1 MLRLN
6 VFHSIAELREWR
18 QSLTG
23 TVGFAPTMGNL
34 HDGHIACLK
43 TAQRSANHSVVSI
56 FVNPTQF
63 APTDDFTKYPRTL
76 DDDLR
81 LLKKEGCS
89 AVFVPSV
96 EEMYPAGASTKV
108 IAGSMAQG
116 LEGDFRPGHFDG
128 VATVCLKLFQIV
140 EPAVVAFGCKDL
152 QQMRVIQQMIRDF
165 NMPIHLEEVPTT
177 REVSGLA
184 LSSRNRYLTPDAKV
198 QASQLNQG
206 LQDTLRQVLAGTSP
220 DVAEAKTT
228 ADLEEH
234 GWDVDYIAIRDAVT
248 FQAITPQTTEVAIL
262 GAARLHGVRLIDN
275 ITAIRS

>member
-1 MLRLN
+1 MLRMK
-6 VFHSIAELREWR
+6 VFYTIATFREWR
-18 QSLTG
+18 EGLRGS
-23 TVGFAPTMGNL
+23 VGFAPTMGNL
-34 HDGHIACLK
+34 HDGHMACLEY
-43 TAQRSANHSVVSI
+43 ARLSANHSVVSI

-108 IAGSMAQG
+108 IAGSMANG

-152 QQMRVIQQMIRDF
+152 QQMRVIQQLIRDF
-165 NMPIHLEEVPTT
+165 NMPIHLEAVPTT

-184 LSSRNRYLTPDAKV
+184 LSSRNRYLTPDVKV
-198 QASQLNQG
+198 QASQLYRG
-206 LQDTLRQVLAGTSP
+206 LQDTLQLVLDGTPP
-220 DVAEAKTT
+220 DEAEVTT
-228 ADLEEH
+228 TELLEEH
-234 GWDVDYIAIRDAVT
+234 GWAVDYIAIRDAAT
-248 FQAITPQTTEVAIL
+248 LGQLTPESIAIAVL
-262 GAARLHGVRLIDN
+262 GAAKLDGVRLIDN
-275 ITAIRS
+275 ITRIRG

>member
-1 MLRLN
+1 VN
-6 VFHSIAELREWR
+6 VLHTIAELRAWR
-18 QSLTG
+18 ESATG
-23 TVGFAPTMGNL
+23 SVGFAPTMGNL

-43 TAQRSANHSVVSI
+43 RAQLATNHSVVSI
-56 FVNPTQF
+56 FVNPKQF
-63 APTDDFTKYPRTL
+63 APTDDFAKYPRTL
-76 DDDLR
+76 DDDLK
-81 LLKKEGCS
+81 LLAKNGCD
-89 AVFVPSV
+89 AVFVPNV
-96 EEMYPAGASTKV
+96 DEMYPSGASTKV

-177 REVSGLA
+177 REASGLA

-198 QASQLNQG
+198 QASELNQG
-206 LQDTLRQVLAGTSP
+206 LQNTLRQVMAGTSP
-220 DVAEAKTT
+220 VAAEAKTT

-234 GWDVDYIAIRDAVT
+234 GWAIDYIAVRDAVT
-248 FQAITPQTTEVAIL
+248 FQAITPETTEVAVL

-275 ITAIRS
+275 ITAIRN

>member
-1 MLRLN
+1 MN
-6 VFHSIAELREWR
+6 VFHTIAELRAWR
-18 QSLTG
+18 VSLTG
-23 TVGFAPTMGNL
+23 SVGFAPTMGNL

-43 TAQRSANHSVVSI
+43 RAQLATNHSVVSI

-63 APTDDFTKYPRTL
+63 APTDDFAKYPRTL
-76 DDDLR
+76 DDDIK
-81 LLKKEGCS
+81 LLDENGCD

-96 EEMYPAGASTKV
+96 DEMYPSGASTRV

-177 REVSGLA
+177 REASGLA

-198 QASQLNQG
+198 QASELNQV
-206 LQDTLRQVLAGTSP
+206 LQNTLRQVMAGTSP
-220 DVAEAKTT
+220 VAAEAKTT
-228 ADLEEH
+228 ADLEDH
-234 GWDVDYIAIRDAVT
+234 GWAVDYIAVRDAVT
-248 FQAITPQTTEVAIL
+248 FQAITPETTEVAVL

-275 ITAIRS
+275 ITAIRN

>member
-1 MLRLN
+1 VN
-6 VFHSIAELREWR
+6 VFHTIAELRAWR
-18 QSLTG
+18 VSLTG
-23 TVGFAPTMGNL
+23 SVGFAPTMGNL

-43 TAQRSANHSVVSI
+43 RAQLATNHSVVSI

-63 APTDDFTKYPRTL
+63 APTDDFAKYPRTL
-76 DDDLR
+76 DDDIK
-81 LLKKEGCS
+81 LLDENGCD

-96 EEMYPAGASTKV
+96 DEMYPSGASTRV

-116 LEGDFRPGHFDG
+116 LEGDFRPRHFDG

-177 REVSGLA
+177 REASGLA
-184 LSSRNRYLTPDAKV
+184 LSSRNRYLTPDAKF
-198 QASQLNQG
+198 QASELNQG
-206 LQDTLRQVLAGTSP
+206 LQNTLRQVMAGISP
-220 DVAEAKTT
+220 DSAEAKTI

-234 GWDVDYIAIRDAVT
+234 GWAIDYIVVRDAVT
-248 FQAITPQTTEVAIL
+248 FQAITPETTEVAVL

-275 ITAIRS
+275 ITAIRN

>member
-1 MLRLN
+1 VN
-6 VFHSIAELREWR
+6 VFHTIAELRAWR
-18 QSLTG
+18 ESLKG
-23 TVGFAPTMGNL
+23 SVGFAPTMGNL

-43 TAQRSANHSVVSI
+43 RAQLATNHSVVSI

-63 APTDDFTKYPRTL
+63 APTDDFAKYPRTL
-76 DDDLR
+76 DDDIK
-81 LLKKEGCS
+81 LLDENGCD

-96 EEMYPAGASTKV
+96 DEMYPSGASTKV

-140 EPAVVAFGCKDL
+140 EPVVVAFGCKDL
-152 QQMRVIQQMIRDF
+152 QQMRVIQEMIRDF

-177 REVSGLA
+177 REASGLA

-198 QASQLNQG
+198 QASELNQG
-206 LQDTLRQVLAGTSP
+206 LQNTLRQVMAGTSP
-220 DVAEAKTT
+220 DAAEAKTT
-228 ADLEEH
+228 ADLGER
-234 GWDVDYIAIRDAVT
+234 GWAVDYIAVRDAVT
-248 FQAITPQTTEVAIL
+248 FQAITPETTEVAVL

-275 ITAIRS
+275 ITAIRN

>member
-6 VFHSIAELREWR
+6 IFHTIAELREWR
-18 QSLTG
+18 RSLTG

-43 TAQRSANHSVVSI
+43 TAQRSSNHSVVSI

-63 APTDDFTKYPRTL
+63 GPMDDFAKYPRTL
-76 DDDLR
+76 DDDLK
-81 LLKKEGCS
+81 LLAANGCD

-96 EEMYPAGASTKV
+96 DEMYPRCASTKV

-116 LEGDFRPGHFDG
+116 LEGDFRPGHFDA

-165 NMPIHLEEVPTT
+165 NMPIHLDAVPTF
-177 REVSGLA
+177 REASGLA

-206 LQDTLRQVLAGTSP
+206 LQDTLRQVAAGASP
-220 DVAEAKTT
+220 DEAETRIT
-228 ADLEEH
+228 ANLEEQ
-234 GWDVDYIAIRDAVT
+234 GWAVDYIAVRDAMT
-248 FQAITPQTTEVAIL
+248 LQAITHETTDVAVL
-262 GAARLHGVRLIDN
+262 GAARLSGVRLIDN
-275 ITAIRS
+275 ITARRN

>member
-1 MLRLN
+1 MN
-6 VFHSIAELREWR
+6 IFHTIAELREWR

-63 APTDDFTKYPRTL
+63 APTDDFAKYPRTL
-76 DDDLR
+76 DDDLK
-81 LLKKEGCS
+81 LLAVNGCD

-96 EEMYPAGASTKV
+96 DEMYPGDASTKV
-108 IAGSMAQG
+108 MAGSMALG

-152 QQMRVIQQMIRDF
+152 QQMRVIEQMIRDF
-165 NMPIHLEEVPTT
+165 NMPIHLDAVPTY
-177 REVSGLA
+177 REASGLA
-184 LSSRNRYLTPDAKV
+184 LSSRNRYLTTAAKAK
-198 QASQLNQG
+198 ASELNQG
-206 LQDTLRQVLAGTSP
+206 LQDTLRQVVAGVSP
-220 DVAEAKTT
+220 DTAESKTL
-228 ADLEEH
+228 AQLERQ
-234 GWDVDYIAIRDAVT
+234 GWVVDYIAARDAVT
-248 FQAITPQTTEVAIL
+248 LQAITHETTEVAVL
-262 GAARLHGVRLIDN
+262 GAARLSGVRLIDN
-275 ITAIRS
+275 ITARRT

>member
-1 MLRLN
+1 MN
-6 VFHSIAELREWR
+6 IFHTIAELRAWR
-18 QSLTG
+18 TSLTG

-63 APTDDFTKYPRTL
+63 APTDDFAKYPRTL
-76 DDDLR
+76 DDDLN
-81 LLKKEGCS
+81 LLKANGCD

-116 LEGDFRPGHFDG
+116 LEGDFRPRHFDG

-152 QQMRVIQQMIRDF
+152 QQMRVIQQLIRDF
-165 NMPIHLEEVPTT
+165 NMPIHLEAVPTT

-198 QASQLNQG
+198 QASQFNQG
-206 LQDTLRQVLAGTSP
+206 LQDTLRLVMAGTSP
-220 DVAEAKTT
+220 AAAEAKTT
-228 ADLEEH
+228 ADLEEY

-248 FQAITPQTTEVAIL
+248 FQNITPETAEVAVL

-275 ITAIRS
+275 ITELRN

>member
-1 MLRLN
+1 MLRMK
-6 VFHSIAELREWR
+6 VFYTIATFREWR
-18 QSLTG
+18 EGLRGS
-23 TVGFAPTMGNL
+23 VGFAPTMCNL
-34 HDGHIACLK
+34 HDGHMACLEY
-43 TAQRSANHSVVSI
+43 ARLSANHSVVSI

-108 IAGSMAQG
+108 IAGSMANG

-152 QQMRVIQQMIRDF
+152 QQMRVIEQMIRDF
-165 NMPIHLEEVPTT
+165 NMPIHLEAVPTT

-184 LSSRNRYLTPDAKV
+184 LSSRNRYLTPDVKV

-206 LQDTLRQVLAGTSP
+206 LQDTLRQVMAGISP

-228 ADLEEH
+228 AVLEEH
-234 GWDVDYIAIRDAVT
+234 GWDVDYIVVRDAVT
-248 FQAITPQTTEVAIL
+248 FQTITPETTEVAVL

-275 ITAIRS
+275 ITAIQS

>member
-1 MLRLN
+1 VN
-6 VFHSIAELREWR
+6 VFHTIAELRAWR
-18 QSLTG
+18 VSLTG
-23 TVGFAPTMGNL
+23 SVGFAPTMGNL

-43 TAQRSANHSVVSI
+43 RAQLATNHSVVSI

-63 APTDDFTKYPRTL
+63 APTDDFAKYPRTL
-76 DDDLR
+76 DDDIK
-81 LLKKEGCS
+81 LLDENGCD

-96 EEMYPAGASTKV
+96 DEMYPSGASTRV

-177 REVSGLA
+177 REASGLA
-184 LSSRNRYLTPDAKV
+184 LSSRNRYLTPDAKF
-198 QASQLNQG
+198 QASELNQV
-206 LQDTLRQVLAGTSP
+206 LQNTLRQVMAGTSP
-220 DVAEAKTT
+220 VAAEAKTT
-228 ADLEEH
+228 ADLGER
-234 GWDVDYIAIRDAVT
+234 GWAVDYIAVRDAVT
-248 FQAITPQTTEVAIL
+248 FQAITPETTEVAVL

-275 ITAIRS
+275 ITAIRN

>member
-1 MLRLN
+1 MN
-6 VFHSIAELREWR
+6 VFHTIAELRAWR
-18 QSLTG
+18 ESLKG
-23 TVGFAPTMGNL
+23 SVGFAPTMGNL

-43 TAQRSANHSVVSI
+43 RAQLATNHSVVSI

-63 APTDDFTKYPRTL
+63 APTDDFAKYPRTL
-76 DDDLR
+76 DDDIK
-81 LLKKEGCS
+81 LLDENGCD

-96 EEMYPAGASTKV
+96 DEMYPSGASTKV

-177 REVSGLA
+177 REASGLA

-198 QASQLNQG
+198 QASELNQV
-206 LQDTLRQVLAGTSP
+206 LQNTLRQVMAGTSQ
-220 DVAEAKTT
+220 DAAEAKTT
-228 ADLEEH
+228 ADLEER
-234 GWDVDYIAIRDAVT
+234 GWAVDYIAVRDAVT
-248 FQAITPQTTEVAIL
+248 FQAITPETTEVAVL

-275 ITAIRS
+275 ITATRN

>member
-1 MLRLN
+1 MN
-6 VFHSIAELREWR
+6 IFHTIAELREWR

-63 APTDDFTKYPRTL
+63 APTDDFAKYPRTL
-76 DDDLR
+76 DDDLK
-81 LLKKEGCS
+81 LLAVNGCD

-96 EEMYPAGASTKV
+96 DEMYPGDASTKV
-108 IAGSMAQG
+108 MAGSMALG

-152 QQMRVIQQMIRDF
+152 QQMRVIEQMIRDF
-165 NMPIHLEEVPTT
+165 NMPIHLDAVPTY
-177 REVSGLA
+177 REASGLA
-184 LSSRNRYLTPDAKV
+184 LSSRNRYLTTAAKAK
-198 QASQLNQG
+198 ASELNQG
-206 LQDTLRQVLAGTSP
+206 LQDTLRQVVAGVSP
-220 DVAEAKTT
+220 DTAESKTL
-228 ADLEEH
+228 AQLERQ
-234 GWDVDYIAIRDAVT
+234 GWVVDYIAARDAVT
-248 FQAITPQTTEVAIL
+248 LQAITHVTTEVAVL
-262 GAARLHGVRLIDN
+262 GAARLSGVRLIDN
-275 ITAIRS
+275 ITARRT

>member
-1 MLRLN
+1 MN
-6 VFHSIAELREWR
+6 VFHTIAELRAWR
-18 QSLTG
+18 ESSKG
-23 TVGFAPTMGNL
+23 SVGFAPTMGNL

-43 TAQRSANHSVVSI
+43 RAQLATNHSVVSI

-63 APTDDFTKYPRTL
+63 APTDDFAKYPRTL
-76 DDDLR
+76 DDDLK
-81 LLKKEGCS
+81 LLAKNGCD
-89 AVFVPSV
+89 AVFVPNV
-96 EEMYPAGASTKV
+96 DEMYPSGASTRV

-177 REVSGLA
+177 REASGLA

-198 QASQLNQG
+198 QASELNQV
-206 LQDTLRQVLAGTSP
+206 LQNTLRQVMAGTSP
-220 DVAEAKTT
+220 VAAEAKTT

-234 GWDVDYIAIRDAVT
+234 GWAIDYIAVRDAVT
-248 FQAITPQTTEVAIL
+248 FQAITPETTEVAVL

-275 ITAIRS
+275 ITATRN

>member
-1 MLRLN
+1 MN
-6 VFHSIAELREWR
+6 VFHTIAELRAWR
-18 QSLTG
+18 VSLTG
-23 TVGFAPTMGNL
+23 SVGFAPTMGNL

-43 TAQRSANHSVVSI
+43 SAHLATNHSVVSI

-63 APTDDFTKYPRTL
+63 APTDDFAKYPRTL
-76 DDDLR
+76 DDDIK
-81 LLKKEGCS
+81 LLDENGCD

-96 EEMYPAGASTKV
+96 DEMYPSGASTRV

-177 REVSGLA
+177 REASGLA

-198 QASQLNQG
+198 QASELNQG
-206 LQDTLRQVLAGTSP
+206 LQNTLRQVMAGISP
-220 DVAEAKTT
+220 DSAEAKTI

-234 GWDVDYIAIRDAVT
+234 GWAIDYIVVRDAVT
-248 FQAITPQTTEVAIL
+248 FQAITPETTEVAVL

-275 ITAIRS
+275 ITAIRN

>member
-1 MLRLN
+1 MN
-6 VFHSIAELREWR
+6 VLHTIAELRAWR
-18 QSLTG
+18 RSLTG

-34 HDGHIACLK
+34 HRGHIACLK
-43 TAQRSANHSVVSI
+43 TAQRVANHSVVSI

-63 APTDDFTKYPRTL
+63 APTDDFAKYPRTL
-76 DDDLR
+76 DDDLK
-81 LLKKEGCS
+81 LLAKNGCD
-89 AVFVPSV
+89 AVFVPNV
-96 EEMYPAGASTKV
+96 DEMYPSGASTKV

-165 NMPIHLEEVPTT
+165 NMPIKLEEVPTT
-177 REVSGLA
+177 REASGLA

-206 LQDTLRQVLAGTSP
+206 LQNTLRQVMAGTSP
-220 DVAEAKTT
+220 DAAEAKTT
-228 ADLEEH
+228 ADLEGH
-234 GWDVDYIAIRDAVT
+234 GWAIDYIAVRDAVT
-248 FQAITPQTTEVAIL
+248 FQAITPETTEVAVL
-262 GAARLHGVRLIDN
+262 GAARFHGVRLIDN
-275 ITAIRS
+275 ITATRN

>member
-1 MLRLN
+1 MN
-6 VFHSIAELREWR
+6 VFHTIAELRAWR
-18 QSLTG
+18 ESLKG
-23 TVGFAPTMGNL
+23 SVGFAPTMGNL

-43 TAQRSANHSVVSI
+43 RAQLATNHSVVSI

-63 APTDDFTKYPRTL
+63 APTDDFVKYPRTL
-76 DDDLR
+76 DDDLK
-81 LLKKEGCS
+81 LLDENGCD

-96 EEMYPAGASTKV
+96 DEMYPSGASTKV

-165 NMPIHLEEVPTT
+165 NMPIYLEEVPTT
-177 REVSGLA
+177 REASGLA

-198 QASQLNQG
+198 QASELNQV
-206 LQDTLRQVLAGTSP
+206 LQNTLRQVMAGTSQ
-220 DVAEAKTT
+220 DAAEAKTT
-228 ADLEEH
+228 ADLEER
-234 GWDVDYIAIRDAVT
+234 GWAVDYIAVRDAVT
-248 FQAITPQTTEVAIL
+248 FQAITPETTEVAVL

-275 ITAIRS
+275 ITATRN

>member
-1 MLRLN
+1 MN
-6 VFHSIAELREWR
+6 IFHTIAELREWR

-63 APTDDFTKYPRTL
+63 APTDDFAKYPRTL
-76 DDDLR
+76 DDDLK
-81 LLKKEGCS
+81 LLAVNGCD

-96 EEMYPAGASTKV
+96 DEMYPGDASTKV
-108 IAGSMAQG
+108 MAGSMALG

-152 QQMRVIQQMIRDF
+152 QQMRVIEQMIRDF
-165 NMPIHLEEVPTT
+165 NMPIHLDAVPTC
-177 REVSGLA
+177 REASGLA
-184 LSSRNRYLTPDAKV
+184 LSSRNRYLTPEAKAK
-198 QASQLNQG
+198 ASELNQG
-206 LQDTLRQVLAGTSP
+206 LQDTLRQVVAGVSP
-220 DVAEAKTT
+220 DTAESKTL
-228 ADLEEH
+228 AQLERQ
-234 GWDVDYIAIRDAVT
+234 GWVVDYIAARDAVT
-248 FQAITPQTTEVAIL
+248 LQAITHETTEVAVL
-262 GAARLHGVRLIDN
+262 GAARLSGVRLIDN
-275 ITAIRS
+275 ITARRT

>member
-1 MLRLN
+1 VN
-6 VFHSIAELREWR
+6 VFHTIAELRAWR
-18 QSLTG
+18 ESIEG
-23 TVGFAPTMGNL
+23 SIGFAPTMGNL

-43 TAQRSANHSVVSI
+43 RAQLATNHSVVSI

-63 APTDDFTKYPRTL
+63 APTDDFAKYPRTL
-76 DDDLR
+76 DDDLK
-81 LLKKEGCS
+81 LLAENGCD

-96 EEMYPAGASTKV
+96 DEMYPSGASTKV
-108 IAGSMAQG
+108 IAGSMANG

-165 NMPIHLEEVPTT
+165 NMPIHLEDVPTT
-177 REVSGLA
+177 REASGLA
-184 LSSRNRYLTPDAKV
+184 LSSRNRYLSPDAIV
-198 QASQLNQG
+198 QASELNQG
-206 LQDTLRQVLAGTSP
+206 LQNTLRQVMAGTSP
-220 DVAEAKTT
+220 DAAEAKTT

-234 GWDVDYIAIRDAVT
+234 GWAVDYIAVRDAVT
-248 FQAITPQTTEVAIL
+248 FQAVTPETTEVAVL

-275 ITAIRS
+275 ITAVRS

>member
-1 MLRLN
+1 MN
-6 VFHSIAELREWR
+6 VFHTIAELRAWR
-18 QSLTG
+18 VSLTG
-23 TVGFAPTMGNL
+23 SVGFAPTMGNL

-43 TAQRSANHSVVSI
+43 RAQLATNHSVVSI

-63 APTDDFTKYPRTL
+63 APTDDFAKYPRTL
-76 DDDLR
+76 DDDIK
-81 LLKKEGCS
+81 LLDENGCD

-96 EEMYPAGASTKV
+96 DEMYPSGASTRV

-116 LEGDFRPGHFDG
+116 LEGDFRPRHFDG

-177 REVSGLA
+177 REASGLA

-198 QASQLNQG
+198 QASELNQV
-206 LQDTLRQVLAGTSP
+206 LQNTLRQVMAGTSP
-220 DVAEAKTT
+220 VAAEAKTT
-228 ADLEEH
+228 ADLGER
-234 GWDVDYIAIRDAVT
+234 GWAVDYIAVRDAVT
-248 FQAITPQTTEVAIL
+248 FQAITPETTEVAVL

-275 ITAIRS
+275 ITATRN

>member
-1 MLRLN
+1 VN
-6 VFHSIAELREWR
+6 VFHTIAELRAWR
-18 QSLTG
+18 ESLKG
-23 TVGFAPTMGNL
+23 SVGFAPTMGNL

-43 TAQRSANHSVVSI
+43 RAQLATNHSVVSI

-63 APTDDFTKYPRTL
+63 APTDDFAKYPRTL
-76 DDDLR
+76 DDDIK
-81 LLKKEGCS
+81 LLDENGCD

-96 EEMYPAGASTKV
+96 DEMYPSGASTKV

-177 REVSGLA
+177 REASGLA
-184 LSSRNRYLTPDAKV
+184 LSSRNRYLTQDAKV
-198 QASQLNQG
+198 QASELNQV
-206 LQDTLRQVLAGTSP
+206 LQNTLRQVMAGTSQ
-220 DVAEAKTT
+220 DAAEAKTT
-228 ADLEEH
+228 ADLEER
-234 GWDVDYIAIRDAVT
+234 GWAVDYIAVRDAVT
-248 FQAITPQTTEVAIL
+248 FQAITPETTEVAVL

-275 ITAIRS
+275 ITATRN

>member
-1 MLRLN
+1 MN
-6 VFHSIAELREWR
+6 VFHTIAELRAWR
-18 QSLTG
+18 ESLKG
-23 TVGFAPTMGNL
+23 SVGFAPTMGNL

-43 TAQRSANHSVVSI
+43 RAQLATNHSVVSI

-63 APTDDFTKYPRTL
+63 APTDDFAKYPRTL
-76 DDDLR
+76 DDDIK
-81 LLKKEGCS
+81 LLDENGCD

-96 EEMYPAGASTKV
+96 DEMYPSGASTKV

-177 REVSGLA
+177 REASGLA
-184 LSSRNRYLTPDAKV
+184 LSSRNRYLTQDAKV
-198 QASQLNQG
+198 QASELNQV
-206 LQDTLRQVLAGTSP
+206 LQNTLRQVMAGTSQ
-220 DVAEAKTT
+220 DAAEAKTT
-228 ADLEEH
+228 ADLEER
-234 GWDVDYIAIRDAVT
+234 GWAVDYIAVRDAVT
-248 FQAITPQTTEVAIL
+248 FQAITPETTEVAVL

-275 ITAIRS
+275 ITAIRN

>member
-1 MLRLN
+1 MLRMK
-6 VFHSIAELREWR
+6 VFYTIATFREWR
-18 QSLTG
+18 EGLRGS
-23 TVGFAPTMGNL
+23 VGFAPTMGNL
-34 HDGHIACLK
+34 HDGHMACLEY
-43 TAQRSANHSVVSI
+43 ARLSANHSVVSI

-63 APTDDFTKYPRTL
+63 APTDDFAKYPRTL

-108 IAGSMAQG
+108 IAGSMENG

-198 QASQLNQG
+198 QASQLYRG
-206 LQDTLRQVLAGTSP
+206 LQDTLQLVLDGTPP

-228 ADLEEH
+228 AVLEEH
-234 GWDVDYIAIRDAVT
+234 GWDVDYIAVRDAATLGQVT
-248 FQAITPQTTEVAIL
+248 PESIAIAVL
-262 GAARLHGVRLIDN
+262 GAAKLNGVRLIDN
-275 ITAIRS
+275 ITRIRG

>member
-1 MLRLN
+1 LN
-6 VFHSIAELREWR
+6 IFHTIAELREWR
-18 QSLTG
+18 RSLTG

-43 TAQRSANHSVVSI
+43 TAQRSSNHSVVSI

-63 APTDDFTKYPRTL
+63 GPMDDFAKYPRTL
-76 DDDLR
+76 DDDLK
-81 LLKKEGCS
+81 LLAANGCD

-96 EEMYPAGASTKV
+96 DEMYPRCASTKV

-116 LEGDFRPGHFDG
+116 LEGDFRPGHFDA

-165 NMPIHLEEVPTT
+165 NMPIHLDAVPTF
-177 REVSGLA
+177 REASGLA

-198 QASQLNQG
+198 KASQLYRG
-206 LQDTLRQVLAGTSP
+206 LQDTLQLVLDGTP
-220 DVAEAKTT
+220 PNEAEAT
-228 ADLEEH
+228 ATAALEKH
-234 GWDVDYIAIRDAVT
+234 GWTVDYIAIRDGATLGQLTPESIAIAV
-248 FQAITPQTTEVAIL
+248 L
-262 GAARLHGVRLIDN
+262 GAAKLNGVRLIDN
-275 ITAIRS
+275 ITRIRG